1 MDISSV
7 RIRPVQALAQ
17 AVMTSTHGHPRPNWP
32 KVAQFNR
39 TILPVLQAGLFY
51 IEQQVVKHATCC
63 SIFLATYRTICW
75 LLIVSSVGYLS

>member
-32 KVAQFNR
+32 KVAQFN
-39 TILPVLQAGLFY
+39 TNMVEYTLLLHSNDDL
-51 IEQQVVKHATCC
+51 EQ
-63 SIFLATYRTICW
+63 
-75 LLIVSSVGYLS
+75 VGFHLHNV